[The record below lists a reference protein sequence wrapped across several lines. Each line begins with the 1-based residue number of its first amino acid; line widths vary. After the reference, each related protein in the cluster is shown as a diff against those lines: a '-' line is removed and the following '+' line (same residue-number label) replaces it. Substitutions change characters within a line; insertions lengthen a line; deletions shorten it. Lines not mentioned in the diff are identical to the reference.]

1 VSSNNGIRRRL
12 EALEEQ
18 TFGSSDPYPDFPDWD
33 LVDQLEQVAFTLRW
47 YRQFHVD
54 GGVRYPATDR
64 EIYLL
69 ALLCALWELG
79 GLALKSGEH
88 RFEGTDLVV
97 AWRKNGHDSYSASA
111 SRSVR
116 IEDLPEDVRLHFER
130 MDLAKQPERERFL
143 YGDRRRAKKARE
155 RWAWRAEHGW
165 NKTLPEHLRY
175 WAGTGEGRR

>member
-1 VSSNNGIRRRL
+1 VSLRAQSAGG
-12 EALEEQ
+12 EEQ
-18 TFGSSDPYPDFPDWD
+18 TFGSDLYPDFPDWD

-47 YRQFHVD
+47 YRQFHAD

-64 EIYLL
+64 EIHLL

-79 GLALKSGEH
+79 GPPLESGEH

-97 AWRKNGHDSYSASA
+97 AWRKNGHDSYSASP

-130 MDLAKQPERERFL
+130 MDPAKQPERERFL

-155 RWAWRAEHGW
+155 CWAWRAEHGW
-165 NKTLPEHLRY
+165 DKTPPEHLRY
-175 WAGTGEGRR
+175 RAGTGEGRR